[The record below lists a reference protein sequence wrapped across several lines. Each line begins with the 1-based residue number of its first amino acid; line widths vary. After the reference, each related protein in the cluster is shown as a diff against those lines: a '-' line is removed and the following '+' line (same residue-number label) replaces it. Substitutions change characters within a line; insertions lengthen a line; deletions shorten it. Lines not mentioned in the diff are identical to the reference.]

1 MSDPFVYAILGA
13 VRQNEDMMYDER
25 ERVLFFASAMHNDM
39 AAVSATTERSVYSY
53 SESSNSL
60 IFDSC
65 IPAYKFM
72 TYKVRNRF

>member
-1 MSDPFVYAILGA
+1 MYAILGA

-25 ERVLFFASAMHNDM
+25 ERVLFFASMHNDM

-72 TYKVRNRF
+72 TYTVRNRF

>member
-1 MSDPFVYAILGA
+1 MYAILVA

-65 IPAYKFM
+65 IPAY
-72 TYKVRNRF
+72 NS